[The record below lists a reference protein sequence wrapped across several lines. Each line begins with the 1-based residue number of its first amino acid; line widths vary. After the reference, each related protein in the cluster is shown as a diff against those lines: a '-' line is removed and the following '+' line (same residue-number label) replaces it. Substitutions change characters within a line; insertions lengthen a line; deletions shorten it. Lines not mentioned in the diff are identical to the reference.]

1 MIPPPLP
8 NFNLIIIFFLSG
20 TCKIVGTRLRKRG
33 IAKFCAK
40 LCLRMIEQIAVFRAK
55 VLRNL
60 RNIFRFVLQKL
71 RKSFA
76 NGNLICSR
84 PVDLFNSSTIIY
96 SVVVIPCRD
105 YFNSGI
111 KHFS

>member
-1 MIPPPLP
+1 MRNCGNRVAKKGNIEILLREIMIA
-8 NFNLIIIFFLSG
+8 NDGASCCF
-20 TCKIVGTRLRKRG
+20 
-33 IAKFCAK
+33 
-40 LCLRMIEQIAVFRAK
+40 FRAK